1 MRTYSKLQNGSDIRG
16 VAVAGYNDEAV
27 TLDTKATYRLAAAF
41 TQWLANYH
49 GQSCD
54 TLTIAVGHD
63 SRISSP
69 ELKQSILQGITESG
83 ANGLDC
89 GLTST
94 PSMFMSTQ
102 FDQIHSHGAI
112 MITASHLPYNKNG
125 MKFFTPDGGLGHD
138 DIHSILSLVDMN
150 QDYHPNTS
158 ATYSKAP
165 LLDTYCQHLVDII
178 RKEVNSPNHD
188 TPLEGMHIIVD
199 AGNGAGGF
207 FAHKVLEP
215 LGAKTHGSQFLEP
228 DGTFP
233 NHIPNPENKEAM
245 ASAKEATLASGADL
259 GIIFDTDVDRAA
271 VIDHEGHS
279 INRNRL
285 IALMSA
291 ITLEKHPHSTIVTD
305 SVTSAGLT
313 PYIESLGGHHHRF
326 MRGYRNVIDESIRLN
341 KEGTTSHLAIET
353 SGHGAFKENYF
364 LDDGAYIVT
373 RVLIKLA
380 QLKKEG
386 KTLNSLIDHLEEP
399 ADAMEI
405 RLPILHE
412 DFKTYGNQVLEDFK
426 NYVISES
433 SYSLVEPN
441 YEGIRANYEIE
452 GATGWLLIRL
462 SLHDPVIPINIESV
476 NPNGCTPAKRDILN
490 FLSTYSGL
498 KIVE

>member
-1 MRTYSKLQNGSDIRG
+1 MKTYAKLQNGSDIRG
-16 VAVAGYNDEAV
+16 VAVEGYNNEAV
-27 TLDTKATYRLAAAF
+27 TLDTEATYRLSIAF
-41 TQWLANYH
+41 TKWLADYH
-49 GQSCD
+49 HVSCD
-54 TLTIAVGHD
+54 ALTIAVGHD
-63 SRISSP
+63 SRISSVDI
-69 ELKQSILQGITESG
+69 KMSILQGITSTG
-83 ANGLDC
+83 AKGLDC

-94 PSMFMSTQ
+94 PSMFMATQ
-102 FDQIHSHGAI
+102 FESIASDGAI

-138 DIHSILSLVDMN
+138 DIHNIIDFVDMSLIYTAN
-150 QDYHPNTS
+150 PSFTYTS
-158 ATYSKAP
+158 CP

-188 TPLEGMHIIVD
+188 RPLDGMHIIVD

-245 ASAKEATLASGADL
+245 ASAKKATMASGADL

-291 ITLEKHPHSTIVTD
+291 ITLEKYPQSTIVTD

-326 MRGYRNVIDESIRLN
+326 MRGYRNVIDEAIRLN
-341 KEGTTSHLAIET
+341 EEGTSSHLAIET

-373 RVLIKLA
+373 QVLIKLA
-380 QLKKEG
+380 QLNKEG
-386 KTLNSLIDHLEEP
+386 KKLNSLIDHLEEP

-405 RLPILHE
+405 RLSILDD
-412 DFKTYGNQVLEDFK
+412 DFKSYGNQILKDFK
-426 NYVISES
+426 EYAENNPQYT
-433 SYSLVEPN
+433 LVKPN
-441 YEGIRANYEIE
+441 YEGIRVNYTI
-452 GATGWLLIRL
+452 GSASGWLLIRL

-476 NPNGCTPAKRDILN
+476 TPNGCATAKEDILN
-490 FLSTYSGL
+490 FLSSYQHLDL
-498 KIVE
+498 KA